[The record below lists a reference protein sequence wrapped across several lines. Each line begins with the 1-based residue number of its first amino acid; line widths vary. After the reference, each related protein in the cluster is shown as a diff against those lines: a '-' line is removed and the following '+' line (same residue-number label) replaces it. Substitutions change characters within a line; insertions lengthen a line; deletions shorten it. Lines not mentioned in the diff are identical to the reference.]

1 MRARVKK
8 RVCSRVTRA
17 DNPEHPEQG
26 GKSFPI
32 QALRL
37 FPQPGT
43 DPEQARNRWGAMGV
57 FHAAHRPP
65 SLSGAPCWKANTLSV
80 SHSAP
85 DLSGGWAVLAASRTL
100 LGGMTSTL
108 GTLVPL

>member
-17 DNPEHPEQG
+17 DNPEHPEQS
-26 GKSFPI
+26 GKSFPV
-32 QALRL
+32 QWLRL
-37 FPQPGT
+37 FLQPGT
-43 DPEQARNRWGAMGV
+43 DPEQTRNRRGARGV

-65 SLSGAPCWKANTLSV
+65 SLSGAPCLKAKTLSV

-85 DLSGGWAVLAASRTL
+85 DLSGGWAVLAASSTPA
-100 LGGMTSTL
+100 GGMTMTL
-108 GTLVPL
+108 GTLAPL